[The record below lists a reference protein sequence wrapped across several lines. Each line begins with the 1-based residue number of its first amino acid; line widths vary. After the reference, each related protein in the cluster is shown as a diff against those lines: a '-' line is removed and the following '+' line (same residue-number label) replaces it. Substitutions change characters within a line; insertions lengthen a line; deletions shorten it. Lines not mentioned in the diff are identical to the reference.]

1 MYMKKA
7 KKSYDFSRRCT
18 ALLLVMTIGFGT
30 LWHRLYTL
38 ATDETLQVAAAAQR
52 TYVMEAAR
60 IRGTIYDC
68 NLNPMTNRAQRW
80 VTAVVASPAAVTMLR
95 RTLPEELQ
103 TNVLE
108 RLQNGK
114 PVLLNDHL
122 PQVPGVLSVQVP
134 VRYSTEGTAVHVI
147 GHIDVSGQGVCG
159 IEKDWDALLKDSG
172 GKVQMRYQVDAWGRT
187 LNGDTVEEV
196 RTGGDGTAG
205 VVLTIDRRI
214 QQMAEEIAQ
223 KSLQKGAIIITET
236 KTGKIRA
243 MVSTPVYDPDNAAQ
257 AMSAPDSPMVNR
269 ALCSYNVG
277 SVFKLVTA
285 CCAAETLECL
295 PEMYCTGTLLHH
307 GRLFQCI
314 YGREHGHV
322 GLGRAVALSC
332 NGYFIRLAEQL
343 GAKSV
348 YDMAQRLGFGREI
361 ALTDSIRSTAGT
373 MPTLQD
379 LSAPAA
385 LANFSFGQGALM
397 ASPLQ
402 VAVMIQTIANDGVQ
416 IAPTLIEGT
425 MDDKGN
431 FVPAEATVRE
441 RILSEDAAEIVQ
453 HAMRMTITEGTASHA
468 APAGGA
474 GVKTA
479 TAETGWYQN
488 GEAVVQAWCAG
499 FYPAETAEYTI
510 VVFAENGRS
519 GSATCA
525 PVFKALAEGLA
536 E

>member
-1 MYMKKA
+1 MKKA
-7 KKSYDFSRRCT
+7 KPYDFNQRCT
-18 ALLLVMTIGFGT
+18 ALLLVLTIGFGT
-30 LWHRLYTL
+30 LWHRLYVL
-38 ATDETLQVAAAAQR
+38 VTDETLQAAAAAQR
-52 TYVMEAAR
+52 TYVMEVSR

-68 NLNPMTNRAQRW
+68 NLNPMTNRSQRW
-80 VTAVVASPAAVTMLR
+80 VTAAVASPAAVTMLR
-95 RTLPEELQ
+95 SALPESLR
-103 TNVLE
+103 TDVLE
-108 RLQNGK
+108 RLQKGK

-147 GHIDVSGQGVCG
+147 GHIDVSGQGMCG

-172 GKVQMRYQVDAWGRT
+172 GKVQVRYRADAWGRT
-187 LNGDTVEEV
+187 LNGDALEEV
-196 RTGGDGTAG
+196 RTDGDGTAG
-205 VVLTIDRRI
+205 VVLTIDRNI

-223 KSLQKGAIIITET
+223 NRLQKGAIIITET
-236 KTGKIRA
+236 RTGKIRA
-243 MVSTPVYDPDNAAQ
+243 MVSTPIYDPDNAAQ

-285 CCAAETLECL
+285 CCAAETMENL

-307 GRLFQCI
+307 GRPFQCI
-314 YGREHGHV
+314 YGRGHGHV

-332 NGYFIRLAEQL
+332 NGYFIRLAEQV

-348 YDMAQRLGFGREI
+348 YTMAQRLGFGREI
-361 ALTDSIRSTAGT
+361 TLTDSIRSSAGT

-425 MDDKGN
+425 VDAEGQ
-431 FVPAEATVRE
+431 FASVEPAVRE
-441 RILSEDAAEIVQ
+441 RILSEEAAEIVKR
-453 HAMRMTITEGTASHA
+453 AMRMTVTEGTASHA

-525 PVFKALAEGLA
+525 PIFKELAEGL
-536 E
+536 